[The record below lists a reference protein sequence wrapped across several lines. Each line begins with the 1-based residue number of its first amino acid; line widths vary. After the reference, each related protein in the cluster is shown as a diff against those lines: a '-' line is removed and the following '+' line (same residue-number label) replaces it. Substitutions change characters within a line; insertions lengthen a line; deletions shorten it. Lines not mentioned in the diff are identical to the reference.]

1 MVLFLPILG
10 AIAGVSK
17 VAMSVA
23 DMVIANKKT
32 KNLSNKIKTENGI
45 MQDLIDNRQ
54 DIKNPY
60 ADVTNQFANLPV
72 ATQAAK
78 FQAEEADISLANTL
92 DTLRA
97 TGAGAGG
104 ATALAQAAL
113 QSKRGISASL
123 ESQEAANQKLAAQ
136 GAMTIQAQK
145 AEGEKWRWVQQES
158 RDLMDLDRKQEEIDN
173 LKLKKQESKAAMW
186 GAIGNLPGDIIGAA
200 GSMITM
206 QDNPNFEGGLWGYG
220 NAPAG
225 TSKGMSNG
233 QQVSVA
239 PGAVKN
245 PVTGQ
250 YE

>member
-23 DMVIANKKT
+23 DVIIANNKT
-32 KNLSNKIKTENGI
+32 KKLKDKLKTEKGI

-54 DIKNPY
+54 EIKNPY

-200 GSMITM
+200 AGFDNLGIGTKASNIGTNKFNDLLYGSQSMM
-206 QDNPNFEGGLWGYG
+206 AMNAFGVGNNPLD
-220 NAPAG
+220 
-225 TSKGMSNG
+225 
-233 QQVSVA
+233 
-239 PGAVKN
+239 
-245 PVTGQ
+245 
-250 YE
+250 